1 MKTINKIISRFKR
14 DFIYRNHFDHYRDN
28 LVYLKDSGYQF
39 ETISSAHKK
48 INHSRIDKLVCI
60 RHDVDIEDFEGNE
73 IFYEIEK
80 SLNIKS
86 SFYFRLSTI
95 QIHKNLINKLLRDGF
110 EVGYHFEEPS
120 TFMKENKIKDLNTLM
135 KNSTTIQKKININIK
150 IFESRINKK
159 ILSIC
164 AHGDW
169 INRKYQFTNSIFVDK
184 NILLKNSLLLE
195 AYDKHF
201 IKKFDCYITD
211 TGNSK
216 YIWKNNFSPINASQ
230 KKMNKLYILSH
241 ERTFHLNYFASWKS
255 NLVAAY
261 EKIIY

>member
-1 MKTINKIISRFKR
+1 MSKKELNGKIIKDKNNKTVVVLVKRRYTHSFFGKVVTKSKKYHAHDEENKFK
-14 DFIYRNHFDHYRDN
+14 IGDN
-28 LVYLKDSGYQF
+28 VTIIESKPYSKMKKWKVLNSDLKS
-39 ETISSAHKK
+39 
-48 INHSRIDKLVCI
+48 
-60 RHDVDIEDFEGNE
+60 
-73 IFYEIEK
+73 
-80 SLNIKS
+80 KS
-86 SFYFRLSTI
+86 SNSAFLGEELTIIHMLGGGLILGSIIYLSI
-95 QIHKNLINKLLRDGF
+95 D
-110 EVGYHFEEPS
+110 S
-120 TFMKENKIKDLNTLM
+120 DDNKIKDLNTLM
-135 KNSTTIQKKININIK
+135 KNSTTIQKKINTNIK
-150 IFESRINKK
+150 KFESRINKK

-184 NILLKNSLLLE
+184 HILLKNSLLLE
-195 AYDKHF
+195 AYDTHF

-255 NLVAAY
+255 NFVAAY